1 MLKLLTLKKAHT
13 EISLSR
19 LVKDDLIRLA
29 LDYQQIYV
37 ITLEKISKE
46 PPELC
51 ESYNKLESHLAITK
65 VVSKPDYYAETSIW
79 EKL

>member
-1 MLKLLTLKKAHT
+1 M
-13 EISLSR
+13 
-19 LVKDDLIRLA
+19 
-29 LDYQQIYV
+29 YV

-51 ESYNKLESHLAITK
+51 ESYNKLESYLAITK
-65 VVSKPDYYAETSIW
+65 VISKPDYYAETSIW

>member
-1 MLKLLTLKKAHT
+1 M
-13 EISLSR
+13 
-19 LVKDDLIRLA
+19 
-29 LDYQQIYV
+29 YV

-46 PPELC
+46 PSELC
-51 ESYNKLESHLAITK
+51 GSYNKLESYLAITK